1 MSIQTRSK
9 NLLQCL
15 LLKWYDFLLSC
26 FISLQVTH
34 YLGSE
39 KEGYQTLMN
48 IVMSEAYFANS
59 FVFLLCGTIYLLN
72 SFHYK
77 ASAAETTRQIAATP
91 APVLGIRDG

>member
-15 LLKWYDFLLSC
+15 LLKWYDFLLTC
-26 FISLQVTH
+26 FISLQFTH

-39 KEGYQTLMN
+39 KKRVTKLLC
-48 IVMSEAYFANS
+48 MSEAYFANS
-59 FVFLLCGTIYLLN
+59 FVFLLCGTIYFLN

-91 APVLGIRDG
+91 APILGIRDG

>member
-1 MSIQTRSK
+1 MIFCCPALSPYMSLTT
-9 NLLQCL
+9 
-15 LLKWYDFLLSC
+15 
-26 FISLQVTH
+26 QVAK
-34 YLGSE
+34 

>member
-1 MSIQTRSK
+1 
-9 NLLQCL
+9 
-15 LLKWYDFLLSC
+15 
-26 FISLQVTH
+26 
-34 YLGSE
+34 
-39 KEGYQTLMN
+39 MN